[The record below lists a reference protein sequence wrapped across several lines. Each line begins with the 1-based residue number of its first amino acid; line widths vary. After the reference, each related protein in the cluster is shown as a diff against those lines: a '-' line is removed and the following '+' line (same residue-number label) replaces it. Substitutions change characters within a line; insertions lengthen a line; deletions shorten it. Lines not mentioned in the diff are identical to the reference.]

1 MSKYLFAI
9 SFILLFSCKKIK
21 EYEQKVELEPLQQGL
36 KTSAALG
43 YCASVALD
51 AFTGKELPSNVLFVK
66 NTGLIYV
73 KVDKEHPLPFN
84 NAVGDIV
91 IAGLWQNNCGLISVL
106 LSKIDI
112 LGGDVKL
119 YGFYTIP
126 VIKNR
131 DNDDALITVFARQD
145 IVVGNGSDT
154 ILRLGDIT
162 QTVFN
167 AEMDRVNSAKPT
179 DAFVVVK
186 QNVWY
191 IDVKQNNTPANLYD
205 DDITVNGGG
214 QIAEIKG
221 TTGGVMYHA
230 MINTNINFNECS
242 INPVDGFA
250 LIQNFKAGG
259 ELFVDLGNS
268 FMSFHNNCDGK
279 LHVDFCSG
287 KYLSSN
293 GKNISLN
300 LK

>member
-126 VIKNR
+126 VVKNR

-162 QTVFN
+162 QTVFI
-167 AEMDRVNSAKPT
+167 ARGRVRRR
-179 DAFVVVK
+179 
-186 QNVWY
+186 
-191 IDVKQNNTPANLYD
+191 
-205 DDITVNGGG
+205 
-214 QIAEIKG
+214 E
-221 TTGGVMYHA
+221 
-230 MINTNINFNECS
+230 
-242 INPVDGFA
+242 
-250 LIQNFKAGG
+250 
-259 ELFVDLGNS
+259 
-268 FMSFHNNCDGK
+268 
-279 LHVDFCSG
+279 
-287 KYLSSN
+287 SS
-293 GKNISLN
+293 
-300 LK
+300 